1 MNKSKIQKFAVDGH
15 KLLYK
20 QIAQRAYQYG
30 IEEGNIGKADAT
42 EVRGRILS
50 PLEKSQRAALI
61 AEINANGYPQTIE
74 RVTYIWFNRIVAL
87 RFMEV
92 NNYLPSHIRVFS
104 DASGAFKP
112 EILND
117 VLHLEMEGLDK
128 AQIAEYIENNNTE
141 ELYRYLL
148 LTQCLELKAALPDVF
163 GLAPRDRDYTE
174 LLFPNNMLH
183 QDSFI
188 GKVVS
193 DIDEADWG
201 SAENWQNNDGDH
213 LVQIIGWLYQYYISE
228 KHEEVVDPIHGK
240 TIKKEDIPA
249 ATQLF
254 TTDWV
259 VRYMVDNSLGRYWIE
274 RHPESKL
281 AEKLEFFVTPKNGE
295 IKHIDEFV
303 KPEDVKFLDPCMGSG
318 HILVYAFDVLM
329 EIYKESGYTERD
341 AAAMIVQN
349 NLFGLDIDD
358 RASQLAYFAV
368 MMKARSYD
376 RRFLSRGIKPNVLA
390 IKESNRMGAAVRDGL
405 TTNAEMNAISRDLV
419 DTFRD
424 AKELGSII
432 TAEPKDYDGYMAYLD
447 GCDGQGQ
454 LTMEDADWLQNTRP
468 MLKALARQAKVLAA
482 KYPVVCTNPPYLN
495 KIEGRLKTFVT
506 ENYKDYSGDLFSVFT
521 YRNMMFC
528 QPDGYC
534 GYMTPN
540 VWMFIKTYEKLRNYI
555 INGKSIVSLVQM
567 AKGAFFKEATVDICA
582 FILKNK
588 KGSEKGLYFRLENF
602 KGGMEVQKQKVL
614 DALADKTCG
623 YFYEADQCNF
633 TKIPKKRLGYWI
645 SDKMIDQFSKKSV
658 SDYADTRRGLQT
670 GNSERFIRKWY
681 EVSTTNAALQI
692 DDKTTQQTA
701 KWFLFNSG
709 GAFRRWYGNI
719 IDVVNWENNGREIK
733 STGKA
738 IIPSE
743 ERYFDELVSWN
754 KISSGQMSVRYQPN
768 GIIPGDAS
776 PFLHSLA
783 QDHEIILYV
792 MAMLNSKIAAAIVEI
807 LSPTLNF
814 EVGNIAEIPVAI
826 DAETRE
832 VVIPIVDACVRLARN
847 EWNDYETSW
856 DFKRNPLV

>member
-30 IEEGNIGKADAT
+30 IEEGNVGKADAT

-61 AEINANGYPQTIE
+61 AEINANGYQQTIE

-148 LTQCLELKAALPDVF
+148 LTQCAELKAALPDIFVF
-163 GLAPRDRDYTE
+163 GARDRDYTE
-174 LLFPNNMLH
+174 LLFPNNSLSG
-183 QDSFI
+183 DSFI
-188 GKVVS
+188 AKMLS
-193 DIDEADWG
+193 ETDEKEDWQD
-201 SAENWQNNDGDH
+201 A
-213 LVQIIGWLYQYYISE
+213 VQIIGWLYQYYNDE
-228 KHEEVVDPIHGK
+228 RKNEVINIYKGTV
-240 TIKKEDIPA
+240 KKEDIPA

-295 IKHIDEFV
+295 IKHIDEFA

-390 IKESNRMGAAVRDGL
+390 IKESNGMGAAVRDGL
-405 TTNAEMNAISRDLV
+405 TTDAEMNEISRYLV
-419 DTFRD
+419 ETFRD

-432 TAEPKDYDGYMAYLD
+432 TVEPKDYDGYMAYLD
-447 GCDGQGQ
+447 NCDGEGQ

-495 KIEGRLKTFVT
+495 KIEGRLKTFVI

-521 YRNMMFC
+521 YRNLMFC
-528 QPDGYC
+528 KQDGYC
-534 GYMTPN
+534 GYMTPF
-540 VWMFIKTYEKLRNYI
+540 VWMFIKTYEKLREFI
-555 INGKSIVSLVQM
+555 IQSKSITTLVQM
-567 AKGAFFKEATVDICA
+567 EYSAFEEATVPICS
-582 FILKNK
+582 FVLKN
-588 KGSEKGLYFRLENF
+588 GTATENGLYFKLSDF

-614 DALADKTCG
+614 EALANKNCG
-623 YFYEADQCNF
+623 YFYEADQSNF
-633 TKIPKKRLGYWI
+633 SKIPGSPMAYWASSHVLGA
-645 SDKMIDQFSKKSV
+645 FSAGKPLENI
-658 SDYADTRRGLQT
+658 ADCCTGMQT
-670 GNSERFIRKWY
+670 GNNEKYVRYWFEVDLDNFSPESNGAGKKWVKYNCGGDSRKWY
-681 EVSTTNAALQI
+681 
-692 DDKTTQQTA
+692 
-701 KWFLFNSG
+701 
-709 GAFRRWYGNI
+709 GNHWRI
-719 IDVVNWENNGREIK
+719 IIWENNGFAVRHEKGSVIRNESHFFHEGISWK
-733 STGKA
+733 RIGSSDFFLRYLPKGF
-738 IIPSE
+738 IIDQAGDSMFFSNPADL
-743 ERYFDELVSWN
+743 YFTLGFVNTTVALE
-754 KISSGQMSVRYQPN
+754 MFR
-768 GIIPGDAS
+768 
-776 PFLHSLA
+776 F
-783 QDHEIILYV
+783 
-792 MAMLNSKIAAAIVEI
+792 IA
-807 LSPTLNF
+807 PTLNLTAGNMNKLPIIANG
-814 EVGNIAEIPVAI
+814 EKEEIVGQLVKSNIEFAKRDW
-826 DAETRE
+826 DA
-832 VVIPIVDACVRLARN
+832 
-847 EWNDYETSW
+847 YETSW

>member
-1 MNKSKIQKFAVDGH
+1 MNKNAIQKFAIWARNE
-15 KLLYK
+15 L
-20 QIAQRAYQYG
+20 IAQVSQRAYQYG
-30 IEEGNIGKADAT
+30 IDASGFGDASADT
-42 EVRGRILS
+42 LNGRL
-50 PLEKSQRAALI
+50 LTAEEKSQRQELI
-61 AEINANGYPQTIE
+61 KQIKEKGYKQVMEEVAYT
-74 RVTYIWFNRIVAL
+74 WFNRFIAL

-117 VLHLEMEGLDK
+117 VLHLDLPGLDSGK
-128 AQIAEYIENNNTE
+128 VAEYIESNDTE
-141 ELYRYLL
+141 ALYRYLL
-148 LTQCLELKAALPDVF
+148 LTQCNALNSALPVMF
-163 GLAPRDRDYTE
+163 ERMGGYTE
-174 LLFPNNMLH
+174 MLLPNNILR
-183 QDSFI
+183 QDSVL
-188 GKVVS
+188 GHMVS
-193 DIDEADWG
+193 DIPEEDWQD
-201 SAENWQNNDGDH
+201 A
-213 LVQIIGWLYQYYISE
+213 VQIIGWLYQYYISE

-281 AEKLEFFVTPKNGE
+281 AEKLEYFVTPKNGE

-303 KPEDVKFLDPCMGSG
+303 KPEDVKLLDPCMGSG

-358 RASQLAYFAV
+358 RAAQLAYFAV

-390 IKESNRMGAAVRDGL
+390 IKESNGMGAAVRDGQ
-405 TTNAEMNAISRDLV
+405 TTDAEQNAISRYLV

-432 TAEPKDYDGYMAYLD
+432 TVEPKDYDGYMAYLD

-614 DALADKTCG
+614 EALANKNCG
-623 YFYEADQCNF
+623 YFYEADQSNF
-633 TKIPKKRLGYWI
+633 SKIPGSPVAYW
-645 SDKMIDQFSKKSV
+645 V
-658 SDYADTRRGLQT
+658 SDHVFCAFDSTLLKDIASTKQGFKT
-670 GNSERFIRKWY
+670 GDNDRFLRLWF
-681 EVSTTNAALQI
+681 EVST
-692 DDKTTQQTA
+692 A
-701 KWFLFNSG
+701 KAQLYANSG
-709 GAFRRWYGNI
+709 QKWAPCTKGGEFRRWYGNLEY
-719 IDVVNWENNGREIK
+719 VVNWDNDGYEIK
-733 STGKA
+733 NFYDAKGKLRSRPQNLQINFKPA
-738 IIPSE
+738 I
-743 ERYFDELVSWN
+743 SWSS
-754 KISSGQMSVRYQPN
+754 ISSSKIHFRLYDEKMMYESKGPVLTPHTDNFLYILAYVNSKAYQSFIDIVAPTLDYSEGSVLKAPYKRN
-768 GIIPGDAS
+768 DAS
-776 PFLHSLA
+776 
-783 QDHEIILYV
+783 
-792 MAMLNSKIAAAIVEI
+792 LNRVVRISGQSVSTSK
-807 LSPTLNF
+807 S
-814 EVGNIAEIPVAI
+814 
-826 DAETRE
+826 DW
-832 VVIPIVDACVRLARN
+832 DS
-847 EWNDYETSW
+847 YETSW

>member
-148 LTQCLELKAALPDVF
+148 LTQCAELKAALPDIFVF
-163 GLAPRDRDYTE
+163 GTRDRDYTE
-174 LLFPNNMLH
+174 LLFPNNSLSG
-183 QDSFI
+183 DSFI
-188 GKVVS
+188 AKMLS
-193 DIDEADWG
+193 ETDEKEDWQD
-201 SAENWQNNDGDH
+201 A
-213 LVQIIGWLYQYYISE
+213 VQIIGWLYQYYNDE
-228 KHEEVVDPIHGK
+228 RKNEVINIYKGTV
-240 TIKKEDIPA
+240 KKEDIPA

-274 RHPESKL
+274 CHPESKL

-295 IKHIDEFV
+295 IKHIDEFI

-390 IKESNRMGAAVRDGL
+390 IKESNRMSAAIRDGL
-405 TTNAEMNAISRDLV
+405 TTDAEMNEISRYLV

-432 TAEPKDYDGYMAYLD
+432 TVEPKDYDGYMAYLD

-454 LTMEDADWLQNTRP
+454 LSLDDADWLQNARP
-468 MLKALARQAKVLAA
+468 MLKALARQAKVLSA

-521 YRNMMFC
+521 YRNLMFC
-528 QPDGYC
+528 KQDGYC
-534 GYMTPN
+534 GYMTPF
-540 VWMFIKTYEKLRNYI
+540 VWMFIKTYEKLREFI
-555 INGKSIVSLVQM
+555 IQNKSIATLVQM
-567 AKGAFFKEATVDICA
+567 EYSAFEEATVPICS
-582 FILKNK
+582 FVLKNGK
-588 KGSEKGLYFRLENF
+588 ATENGLYFKLSDF

-614 DALADKTCG
+614 EALADKNCG
-623 YFYEADQCNF
+623 YFYEADQSNF
-633 TKIPKKRLGYWI
+633 SKIPGSPVAYWLSLAALKCFDGAVL
-645 SDKMIDQFSKKSV
+645 SDF
-658 SDYADTRRGLQT
+658 ADTKTGMQT
-670 GNSERFIRKWY
+670 CDNNRFLRLWFEVDIQKECLHNANEKTTVETDVKWIPYNKGGDFRKWY
-681 EVSTTNAALQI
+681 GNQDYVLNWQHDGDEAKAYAVSLYKCVTRTI
-692 DDKTTQQTA
+692 K
-701 KWFLFNSG
+701 
-709 GAFRRWYGNI
+709 NI
-719 IDVVNWENNGREIK
+719 PYFYRETI
-733 STGKA
+733 
-738 IIPSE
+738 
-743 ERYFDELVSWN
+743 SWS
-754 KISSGQMSVRYQPN
+754 KISSGSIAFRYYPDGFIFDVAGCCIYCKN
-768 GIIPGDAS
+768 ID
-776 PFLHSLA
+776 
-783 QDHEIILYV
+783 ILGLLGLV
-792 MAMLNSKIAAAIVEI
+792 NSKVAKYFLNA
-807 LSPTLNF
+807 LSPTINF
-814 EVGNIAEIPVAI
+814 EAGHVNS
-826 DAETRE
+826 
-832 VVIPIVDACVRLARN
+832 IPIVNIGDGDENSSVLTKSCISTAKKD
-847 EWNDYETSW
+847 WDSYETSW

>member
-30 IEEGNIGKADAT
+30 IEEGNVGKADAT

-148 LTQCLELKAALPDVF
+148 LTQCAELKAALPDIFVF
-163 GLAPRDRDYTE
+163 GTRDRDYTE
-174 LLFPNNMLH
+174 LLFPNNSLSG
-183 QDSFI
+183 DSFI
-188 GKVVS
+188 AKMLS
-193 DIDEADWG
+193 ETDEKEDWQD
-201 SAENWQNNDGDH
+201 A
-213 LVQIIGWLYQYYISE
+213 VQIIGWLYQYYNDE
-228 KHEEVVDPIHGK
+228 RKNEVINIYKGTV
-240 TIKKEDIPA
+240 KKEDIPA

-295 IKHIDEFV
+295 INHIDEFV

-390 IKESNRMGAAVRDGL
+390 IKESNGMGAAVRDGL
-405 TTNAEMNAISRDLV
+405 TTDAAMNAISRYLV

-432 TAEPKDYDGYMAYLD
+432 TVEPKDYDGYMAYLD
-447 GCDGQGQ
+447 NCDGEGQ
-454 LTMEDADWLQNTRP
+454 LTMDDADWLQNARP
-468 MLKALARQAKVLAA
+468 ILKALAQQAKVLSG
-482 KYPVVCTNPPYLN
+482 KYPIVCTNPPYLN
-495 KIEGRLKTFVT
+495 KIEGQLKKFVIN
-506 ENYKDYSGDLFSVFT
+506 NYKDYSGDLFSVFT
-521 YRNMMFC
+521 YRNLMFC
-528 QPDGYC
+528 KQDGYC
-534 GYMTPN
+534 GYMTPF
-540 VWMFIKTYEKLRNYI
+540 VWMFIKTYEKLREFI
-555 INGKSIVSLVQM
+555 IRNKSIATLVQM
-567 AKGAFFKEATVDICA
+567 EYSAFEEATVPICS
-582 FILKNK
+582 FVLKNGK
-588 KGSEKGLYFRLENF
+588 ATENGLYFKLSDF

-614 DALADKTCG
+614 EALANKNCG
-623 YFYEADQCNF
+623 YFYEADQSDF
-633 TKIPKKRLGYWI
+633 SKIPGSPVAYWVSSALTQSFIAGTPLGEVAKPRQGMATTNNNRFLRLWHEIPIYNIGFGLNG
-645 SDKMIDQFSKKSV
+645 IDETVGEIKWFPYNKGG
-658 SDYADTRRGLQT
+658 D
-670 GNSERFIRKWY
+670 FRKWY
-681 EVSTTNAALQI
+681 GNNDYIVNFQNKGQEVCAYI
-692 DDKTTQQTA
+692 DATSA
-701 KWFLFNSG
+701 VNSKG
-709 GAFRRWYGNI
+709 RVINRDRYFHECMSWSLISSSNIAFRY
-719 IDVVNWENNGREIK
+719 K
-733 STGKA
+733 
-738 IIPSE
+738 
-743 ERYFDELVSWN
+743 
-754 KISSGQMSVRYQPN
+754 PN
-768 GIIPGDAS
+768 GFIFDVAGMSCFAS
-776 PFLHSLA
+776 HSTL
-783 QDHEIILYV
+783 QYLLGLCNSIVVRIILQTLAPTINYQV
-792 MAMLNSKIAAAIVEI
+792 GDIA
-807 LSPTLNF
+807 N
-814 EVGNIAEIPVAI
+814 IPVIFNPEMEEKVSNLSEHNISAERENW
-826 DAETRE
+826 DAF
-832 VVIPIVDACVRLARN
+832 
-847 EWNDYETSW
+847 ETSW

>member
-1 MNKSKIQKFAVDGH
+1 MNKSRIQKFAVDGH

-30 IEEGNIGKADAT
+30 IEEGNIGKADAS

-74 RVTYIWFNRIVAL
+74 HVTYIWFNRIVAL

-148 LTQCLELKAALPDVF
+148 LTQCAELKAALPDIFVF
-163 GLAPRDRDYTE
+163 GARDCDYTE
-174 LLFPNNMLH
+174 LLFPNNSLSG
-183 QDSFI
+183 DSFI
-188 GKVVS
+188 AKMLS
-193 DIDEADWG
+193 ETDEKEDWQD
-201 SAENWQNNDGDH
+201 A
-213 LVQIIGWLYQYYISE
+213 VQIIGWLYQYYNDE
-228 KHEEVVDPIHGK
+228 RKNEVINIYKGTV
-240 TIKKEDIPA
+240 KKEDIPA

-281 AEKLEFFVTPKNGE
+281 AEKLGFFVTPKNGE

-390 IKESNRMGAAVRDGL
+390 IKESNGMGAAVQDGL
-405 TTNAEMNAISRDLV
+405 TTDVEMNVISRYLM

-432 TAEPKDYDGYMAYLD
+432 TVEPKDYDGYVAYLD

-454 LTMEDADWLQNTRP
+454 LTMDDADWLQNTRP

-521 YRNMMFC
+521 YRNLMFC
-528 QPDGYC
+528 KQDGYC
-534 GYMTPN
+534 GYMTPF
-540 VWMFIKTYEKLRNYI
+540 VWMFIKTYEKLREFI
-555 INGKSIVSLVQM
+555 IQNKSITTLVQM
-567 AKGAFFKEATVDICA
+567 EYSAFEEATVPICS
-582 FILKNK
+582 FVLKNGK
-588 KGSEKGLYFRLENF
+588 ATENGLYFKLSDF

-614 DALADKTCG
+614 EALADKNCG
-623 YFYEADQCNF
+623 YFYEADQSNF
-633 TKIPKKRLGYWI
+633 SKIPGSPVAYWLSLAALKCFDGAVL
-645 SDKMIDQFSKKSV
+645 SDF
-658 SDYADTRRGLQT
+658 ADTKTGMQT
-670 GNSERFIRKWY
+670 CDNNRFLRLWFEVDIQKECLHNANEKTTVETDVKWIPYNKGGDFRKWY
-681 EVSTTNAALQI
+681 GNQDYVLNWQHDGDEAKAYAVSLYKCVTRTI
-692 DDKTTQQTA
+692 K
-701 KWFLFNSG
+701 
-709 GAFRRWYGNI
+709 NI
-719 IDVVNWENNGREIK
+719 PYFYRETI
-733 STGKA
+733 
-738 IIPSE
+738 
-743 ERYFDELVSWN
+743 SWS
-754 KISSGQMSVRYQPN
+754 KISSGSIAFRYYPDGFIFDVAGCCIYCKN
-768 GIIPGDAS
+768 ID
-776 PFLHSLA
+776 
-783 QDHEIILYV
+783 ILGLLGLV
-792 MAMLNSKIAAAIVEI
+792 NSKVAKYFLNA
-807 LSPTLNF
+807 LSPTINF
-814 EVGNIAEIPVAI
+814 EAGHVNS
-826 DAETRE
+826 
-832 VVIPIVDACVRLARN
+832 IPIVNIGDGDENSSVLTKSCISTAKKD
-847 EWNDYETSW
+847 WDSYETSW

>member
-61 AEINANGYPQTIE
+61 TEINANGYPQTIE

-148 LTQCLELKAALPDVF
+148 LTQCAELKAALPDIFVF
-163 GLAPRDRDYTE
+163 GARDRDYTE
-174 LLFPNNMLH
+174 LLFPNNSLSG
-183 QDSFI
+183 DSFI
-188 GKVVS
+188 AKMLS
-193 DIDEADWG
+193 ETDEKEDWQD
-201 SAENWQNNDGDH
+201 A
-213 LVQIIGWLYQYYISE
+213 VQIIGWLYQYYNDE
-228 KHEEVVDPIHGK
+228 RKNEVININKGS
-240 TIKKEDIPA
+240 IKKEDIPA

-295 IKHIDEFV
+295 IEHIDEFV

-390 IKESNRMGAAVRDGL
+390 IKESNGMGAAVQDGL
-405 TTNAEMNAISRDLV
+405 TTDAEMNTISRYLV

-447 GCDGQGQ
+447 GCDGEGQ
-454 LTMEDADWLQNTRP
+454 LTMDDADWLQNARP
-468 MLKALARQAKVLAA
+468 MLKALARQAKVLSA

-521 YRNMMFC
+521 YRNLMFC
-528 QPDGYC
+528 KQDGYC
-534 GYMTPN
+534 GYMTPF
-540 VWMFIKTYEKLRNYI
+540 VWMFIKTYEKLREFI
-555 INGKSIVSLVQM
+555 IQNKSIATLVQM
-567 AKGAFFKEATVDICA
+567 EYSAFEEATVPICS
-582 FILKNK
+582 FVLKNGK
-588 KGSEKGLYFRLENF
+588 ATENGLYFKLSDF

-614 DALADKTCG
+614 EALADKNCG
-623 YFYEADQCNF
+623 YFYEADQSNF
-633 TKIPKKRLGYWI
+633 SKIPGSPVAYWLSLAALKCFDGAVL
-645 SDKMIDQFSKKSV
+645 SDF
-658 SDYADTRRGLQT
+658 ADTKTGMQT
-670 GNSERFIRKWY
+670 CDNNRFLRLWFEVDIQKECLHNANEKTTVETDVKWIPYNKGGDFRKWY
-681 EVSTTNAALQI
+681 GNQDYVLNWQHDGDEAKAYAVSLYKCVTRTI
-692 DDKTTQQTA
+692 K
-701 KWFLFNSG
+701 
-709 GAFRRWYGNI
+709 NI
-719 IDVVNWENNGREIK
+719 PYFYRETI
-733 STGKA
+733 
-738 IIPSE
+738 
-743 ERYFDELVSWN
+743 SWS
-754 KISSGQMSVRYQPN
+754 KISSGSIAFRYYPDGFIFDVAGCCIYCKN
-768 GIIPGDAS
+768 ID
-776 PFLHSLA
+776 
-783 QDHEIILYV
+783 ILGLLGLV
-792 MAMLNSKIAAAIVEI
+792 NSKVAKYFLNA
-807 LSPTLNF
+807 LSPTINF
-814 EVGNIAEIPVAI
+814 EAGHVNS
-826 DAETRE
+826 
-832 VVIPIVDACVRLARN
+832 IPIVNIGDGDENSSVLTKSCISTAKKD
-847 EWNDYETSW
+847 WDSYETSW

>member
-30 IEEGNIGKADAT
+30 IEEGNVGKADAT

-61 AEINANGYPQTIE
+61 AEINANGYQQTIE

-148 LTQCLELKAALPDVF
+148 LTQCAELKAALPDIFVF
-163 GLAPRDRDYTE
+163 GVRDRDYTE
-174 LLFPNNMLH
+174 LLFPNNSLSG
-183 QDSFI
+183 DSFI
-188 GKVVS
+188 AKMLS
-193 DIDEADWG
+193 ETDEKEDWQD
-201 SAENWQNNDGDH
+201 A
-213 LVQIIGWLYQYYISE
+213 VQIIGWLYQYYNDE
-228 KHEEVVDPIHGK
+228 RKNEVINIYKGTV
-240 TIKKEDIPA
+240 KKEDIPA

-295 IKHIDEFV
+295 IKYIDEFV

-390 IKESNRMGAAVRDGL
+390 IKESNRMGAVIRDGL
-405 TTNAEMNAISRDLV
+405 TTDTAMNTISRYLV

-432 TAEPKDYDGYMAYLD
+432 TVEPKDYDGYMAYLD

-521 YRNMMFC
+521 YRNLMFC
-528 QPDGYC
+528 KQDGYC
-534 GYMTPN
+534 GYMTPF
-540 VWMFIKTYEKLRNYI
+540 VWMFIKTYEKLREFI
-555 INGKSIVSLVQM
+555 IQNKSITTLVQM
-567 AKGAFFKEATVDICA
+567 EYSAFEEATVPICS
-582 FILKNK
+582 FVLKNGK
-588 KGSEKGLYFRLENF
+588 ATESGLYFKLSDF

-614 DALADKTCG
+614 EALADKNCG
-623 YFYEADQCNF
+623 YFYESDQSNF
-633 TKIPKKRLGYWI
+633 SKIPGSPVAYWVSKNAVQAFETQKALGAIAEPKQGLATTDNNRFVRAWSEVDFNKI
-645 SDKMIDQFSKKSV
+645 GFSYSREKAAESGIRWFPLNK
-658 SDYADTRRGLQT
+658 G
-670 GNSERFIRKWY
+670 GEFRKWY
-681 EVSTTNAALQI
+681 GNNDFIVNYQH
-692 DDKTTQQTA
+692 D
-701 KWFLFNSG
+701 
-709 GAFRRWYGNI
+709 GA
-719 IDVVNWENNGREIK
+719 EIK
-733 STGKA
+733 A
-738 IIPSE
+738 
-743 ERYFDELVSWN
+743 
-754 KISSGQMSVRYQPN
+754 SV
-768 GIIPGDAS
+768 
-776 PFLHSLA
+776 L
-783 QDHEIILYV
+783 
-792 MAMLNSKIAAAIVEI
+792 SKYTY
-807 LSPTLNF
+807 LKTPDF
-814 EVGNIAEIPVAI
+814 
-826 DAETRE
+826 
-832 VVIPIVDACVRLARN
+832 VVKN
-847 EWNDYETSW
+847 Q
-856 DFKRNPLV
+856 

>member
-30 IEEGNIGKADAT
+30 IEEGNVGKADAT

-61 AEINANGYPQTIE
+61 AEINANGYQQTIE

-148 LTQCLELKAALPDVF
+148 LTQCAELKAALPDIFVF
-163 GLAPRDRDYTE
+163 GARDRDYTE
-174 LLFPNNMLH
+174 LLFPNNSLSG
-183 QDSFI
+183 DSFI
-188 GKVVS
+188 AKMLS
-193 DIDEADWG
+193 ETDEKEDWQD
-201 SAENWQNNDGDH
+201 A
-213 LVQIIGWLYQYYISE
+213 VQIIGWLYQYYNDE
-228 KHEEVVDPIHGK
+228 RKNEVINIYKGTV
-240 TIKKEDIPA
+240 KKEDIPA

-281 AEKLEFFVTPKNGE
+281 AEKLEFFVTQKNGE
-295 IKHIDEFV
+295 IKHVDEFV

-390 IKESNRMGAAVRDGL
+390 IKESNGMGAAVRDGL
-405 TTNAEMNAISRDLV
+405 TTDAEMNEISRYLV
-419 DTFRD
+419 ETFRD

-432 TAEPKDYDGYMAYLD
+432 TVEPKDYDGYMAYLD
-447 GCDGQGQ
+447 NCDGEGQ

-495 KIEGRLKTFVT
+495 KIEGRLKTFVI

-521 YRNMMFC
+521 YRNLMFC
-528 QPDGYC
+528 KQDGYC
-534 GYMTPN
+534 GYMTPF
-540 VWMFIKTYEKLRNYI
+540 VWMFIKTYEKLREFI
-555 INGKSIVSLVQM
+555 IQSKSITTLVQM
-567 AKGAFFKEATVDICA
+567 EYSAFEEATVPISS
-582 FILKNK
+582 FVLKNGK
-588 KGSEKGLYFRLENF
+588 AMENGLYFKLSDF

-614 DALADKTCG
+614 EALANKNCG
-623 YFYEADQCNF
+623 YFYEADQSNF
-633 TKIPKKRLGYWI
+633 SKIPGSPVAYWASSHVLGA
-645 SDKMIDQFSKKSV
+645 FSAGKPLENI
-658 SDYADTRRGLQT
+658 ADCCTGMQT
-670 GNSERFIRKWY
+670 GNNEKYVRYWFEVDLDNFSPESNGAGKKWVKYNCGGDSRKWY
-681 EVSTTNAALQI
+681 
-692 DDKTTQQTA
+692 
-701 KWFLFNSG
+701 
-709 GAFRRWYGNI
+709 GNHWRI
-719 IDVVNWENNGREIK
+719 IIWENNGFAVRHEKGAVIRNESHFFHEGISWK
-733 STGKA
+733 RIGSSDFFLRYLPKGF
-738 IIPSE
+738 IIDQAGDSMFFSNPADL
-743 ERYFDELVSWN
+743 YFTLGFVNTTVALE
-754 KISSGQMSVRYQPN
+754 MFR
-768 GIIPGDAS
+768 
-776 PFLHSLA
+776 F
-783 QDHEIILYV
+783 
-792 MAMLNSKIAAAIVEI
+792 IA
-807 LSPTLNF
+807 PTLNLTAGNMNKLPIIANG
-814 EVGNIAEIPVAI
+814 EKEEIVGQLVKSNIEFAKRDW
-826 DAETRE
+826 DA
-832 VVIPIVDACVRLARN
+832 
-847 EWNDYETSW
+847 YETSW

>member
-1 MNKSKIQKFAVDGH
+1 MNKSRIQKFAVDGH

-30 IEEGNIGKADAT
+30 IEEGNIGKADAS

-74 RVTYIWFNRIVAL
+74 HVTYIWFNRIVAL

-148 LTQCLELKAALPDVF
+148 LTQCAELKAALPDIFVF
-163 GLAPRDRDYTE
+163 GARDCDYTE
-174 LLFPNNMLH
+174 LLFPNNSLSG
-183 QDSFI
+183 DSFI
-188 GKVVS
+188 AKMLS
-193 DIDEADWG
+193 ETDEKEDWQD
-201 SAENWQNNDGDH
+201 A
-213 LVQIIGWLYQYYISE
+213 VQIIGWLYQYYNDE
-228 KHEEVVDPIHGK
+228 RKNEVINIYKGPV
-240 TIKKEDIPA
+240 KKEDIPA

-281 AEKLEFFVTPKNGE
+281 AEKLGFFVTPKNGE

-390 IKESNRMGAAVRDGL
+390 IKESNGMGVAVRDEL
-405 TTNAEMNAISRDLV
+405 TTDAEMNTISRYLV

-432 TAEPKDYDGYMAYLD
+432 TVEPKDYDGYMAYLD
-447 GCDGQGQ
+447 GCDGEGQ
-454 LTMEDADWLQNTRP
+454 LTMDDADWLQNTRP

-495 KIEGRLKTFVT
+495 KMEGRLKTFVT

-521 YRNMMFC
+521 YRNLMFC
-528 QPDGYC
+528 KQDGYC
-534 GYMTPN
+534 GYMTPF
-540 VWMFIKTYEKLRNYI
+540 VWMFIKTYEKLREFI
-555 INGKSIVSLVQM
+555 VQSKSITTLVQM
-567 AKGAFFKEATVDICA
+567 EYSAFEEATVPICS
-582 FILKNK
+582 FVLRNGKTTEN
-588 KGSEKGLYFRLENF
+588 GLYFKLSDF

-614 DALADKTCG
+614 EALADKNCG
-623 YFYEADQCNF
+623 YFYEADQSNF
-633 TKIPKKRLGYWI
+633 SKIPGSPVAYWVSQNILNAFGNKTLG
-645 SDKMIDQFSKKSV
+645 MIANPKV
-658 SDYADTRRGLQT
+658 GLQT
-670 GNSERFIRKWY
+670 GENNRFTRLWYEILFDNFKVDAHSGIDALNSKKKWFPYNKGGDFRKWY
-681 EVSTTNAALQI
+681 
-692 DDKTTQQTA
+692 
-701 KWFLFNSG
+701 
-709 GAFRRWYGNI
+709 GNN
-719 IDVVNWENNGREIK
+719 DYVVNWENDGWEIK
-733 STGKA
+733 HFTDDKGKLRSR
-738 IIPSE
+738 PQNTDT
-743 ERYFDELVSWN
+743 YFHESITWS
-754 KISSGQMSVRYQPN
+754 KISSGTIAFRYKPTGHIYDVAGTSVFAGTTMLLYLAGFCNSCVAMKFAQM
-768 GIIPGDAS
+768 
-776 PFLHSLA
+776 
-783 QDHEIILYV
+783 
-792 MAMLNSKIAAAIVEI
+792 
-807 LSPTLNF
+807 LSPTINY
-814 EVGNIAEIPVAI
+814 EVGHISCFPIEFSD
-826 DAETRE
+826 DAANTVTE
-832 VVIPIVDACVRLARN
+832 VVNRCISISKDDWDA
-847 EWNDYETSW
+847 DETSW

>member
-148 LTQCLELKAALPDVF
+148 LTQCAELKAALPDIFVF
-163 GLAPRDRDYTE
+163 GTRDRDYTE
-174 LLFPNNMLH
+174 LLFPNNSLSG
-183 QDSFI
+183 DSFI
-188 GKVVS
+188 AKMLS
-193 DIDEADWG
+193 ETDEKEDWQD
-201 SAENWQNNDGDH
+201 A
-213 LVQIIGWLYQYYISE
+213 VQIIGWLYQYYNDE
-228 KHEEVVDPIHGK
+228 RKNEVINIYKGTV
-240 TIKKEDIPA
+240 KKEDIPA

-274 RHPESKL
+274 RHQESKL
-281 AEKLEFFVTPKNGE
+281 AEKLEFFVTPRNGE
-295 IKHIDEFV
+295 IKHIDEFI

-390 IKESNRMGAAVRDGL
+390 IKESNGMGAAVRDGL
-405 TTNAEMNAISRDLV
+405 TTDAEMNVISRYLV

-432 TAEPKDYDGYMAYLD
+432 TVEPKDYDGYMAYLD
-447 GCDGQGQ
+447 NCDGEGQ

-468 MLKALARQAKVLAA
+468 MLKALARQAKVLSA

-521 YRNMMFC
+521 YRNLMSC
-528 QPDGYC
+528 KQDGYC
-534 GYMTPN
+534 GYMTPF
-540 VWMFIKTYEKLRNYI
+540 VWMFIKTYEKLREFI
-555 INGKSIVSLVQM
+555 IRNKSIATLVQM
-567 AKGAFFKEATVDICA
+567 EYSAFEEATVPICS
-582 FILKNK
+582 FVLKN
-588 KGSEKGLYFRLENF
+588 GRTNDKGLYFKLSEF

-614 DALADKTCG
+614 EALENKDCG
-623 YFYEADQCNF
+623 YFYEANQCNF

-783 QDHEIILYV
+783 QDH
-792 MAMLNSKIAAAIVEI
+792 
-807 LSPTLNF
+807 
-814 EVGNIAEIPVAI
+814 
-826 DAETRE
+826 
-832 VVIPIVDACVRLARN
+832 
-847 EWNDYETSW
+847 
-856 DFKRNPLV
+856 

>member
-30 IEEGNIGKADAT
+30 IEEENVGKADAT
-42 EVRGRILS
+42 EARGRILS

-117 VLHLEMEGLDK
+117 VLHLEMDGLDK

-148 LTQCLELKAALPDVF
+148 LTQCAELKAALPDIFVF
-163 GLAPRDRDYTE
+163 GARDRDYTE
-174 LLFPNNMLH
+174 LLFPNNSLSG
-183 QDSFI
+183 DSFI
-188 GKVVS
+188 AKMLS
-193 DIDEADWG
+193 ETDEKEDWQD
-201 SAENWQNNDGDH
+201 A
-213 LVQIIGWLYQYYISE
+213 VQIIGWLYQYYNDE
-228 KHEEVVDPIHGK
+228 RKNEVINIYKGTV
-240 TIKKEDIPA
+240 KKEDIPA

-295 IKHIDEFV
+295 IKHIDEFI

-318 HILVYAFDVLM
+318 HILAYAFDVLM

-376 RRFLSRGIKPNVLA
+376 RRFLSRGIKPNVFA
-390 IKESNRMGAAVRDGL
+390 IKESNRMGAAARDGL
-405 TTNAEMNAISRDLV
+405 TMDAEMNAISRYLV
-419 DTFRD
+419 DSFLD

-432 TAEPKDYDGYMAYLD
+432 TVEPKDYDGYMAYLD

-454 LTMEDADWLQNTRP
+454 LTIEDADWLQNTRP

-482 KYPVVCTNPPYLN
+482 KYPIVCTNPPYLN
-495 KIEGRLKTFVT
+495 KIEGRLKTFMT

-521 YRNMMFC
+521 YRNLMFC
-528 QPDGYC
+528 KQDGYC
-534 GYMTPN
+534 GYMTPF
-540 VWMFIKTYEKLRNYI
+540 VWMFIKTYEKLREFI
-555 INGKSIVSLVQM
+555 IQSKSITTLVQM
-567 AKGAFFKEATVDICA
+567 EYSAFEEATVPICS
-582 FILKNK
+582 FVLKNGK
-588 KGSEKGLYFRLENF
+588 ATENGLYFKLSDF
-602 KGGMEVQKQKVL
+602 KGGMDVQKQKVL
-614 DALADKTCG
+614 EALADKNCG
-623 YFYEADQCNF
+623 YFYEADQSNF
-633 TKIPKKRLGYWI
+633 SKIPGSPVAYWI
-645 SDKMIDQFSKKSV
+645 SSKLIRA
-658 SDYADTRRGLQT
+658 YE
-670 GNSERFIRKWY
+670 GNSLAEYATITNGLFTCDNKRFLRLWHEVHVKNIKFQCKSKDECLSATQKWY
-681 EVSTTNAALQI
+681 PYN
-692 DDKTTQQTA
+692 K
-701 KWFLFNSG
+701 G
-709 GAFRRWYGNI
+709 GDFRRWYGNQEYI
-719 IDVVNWENNGREIK
+719 VNFRDFGAEISQYRVQSGQSASFPGQDFYFHDSVSWSLVSSAK
-733 STGKA
+733 FGVRYYPTGFVFDIA
-738 IIPSE
+738 GSSVFPNSE
-743 ERYFDELVSWN
+743 EKLGYLLGFLASEVAFSCLKLTNPTINFQAGDVRKLPLIYDE
-754 KISSGQMSVRYQPN
+754 
-768 GIIPGDAS
+768 
-776 PFLHSLA
+776 HSLDETNKMS
-783 QDHEIILYV
+783 QENIT
-792 MAMLNSKIAAAIVEI
+792 
-807 LSPTLNF
+807 LSRK
-814 EVGNIAEIPVAI
+814 
-826 DAETRE
+826 DW
-832 VVIPIVDACVRLARN
+832 DS
-847 EWNDYETSW
+847 YETSW
-856 DFKRNPLV
+856 DFKRHPLV

>member
-30 IEEGNIGKADAT
+30 IEEENVGKADAT
-42 EVRGRILS
+42 EARGRILS

-128 AQIAEYIENNNTE
+128 AQIAEYIENNNTD

-148 LTQCLELKAALPDVF
+148 LTQCAELKAALPDIFVF
-163 GLAPRDRDYTE
+163 GARDRDYTE
-174 LLFPNNMLH
+174 LLFPNNSLSG
-183 QDSFI
+183 DSFI
-188 GKVVS
+188 AKMLS
-193 DIDEADWG
+193 ETDEKEDWQD
-201 SAENWQNNDGDH
+201 A
-213 LVQIIGWLYQYYISE
+213 VQIIGWLYQYYNDE
-228 KHEEVVDPIHGK
+228 RKNEVINIYKGTV
-240 TIKKEDIPA
+240 KKEDIPA

-390 IKESNRMGAAVRDGL
+390 IKESNGMGAAVRDGL
-405 TTNAEMNAISRDLV
+405 TVDAEMNTISRYLV

-432 TAEPKDYDGYMAYLD
+432 TIEPKDYDGYMAYLD

-454 LTMEDADWLQNTRP
+454 LSLDDADWLQNARP
-468 MLKALARQAKVLAA
+468 MLKALARQAKVLSA

-495 KIEGRLKTFVT
+495 KIEGQLKKFVLD
-506 ENYKDYSGDLFSVFT
+506 NYKDYSGDLFSVFT
-521 YRNMMFC
+521 YRNLMFC
-528 QPDGYC
+528 KQDGYC
-534 GYMTPN
+534 GYMTPF
-540 VWMFIKTYEKLRNYI
+540 VWMFIKTYEKLREFIFRN
-555 INGKSIVSLVQM
+555 KSITTLVQM
-567 AKGAFFKEATVDICA
+567 EYSAFEEATVPICS
-582 FILKNK
+582 FVLKNGK
-588 KGSEKGLYFRLENF
+588 AAENGLYFKLSDF

-614 DALADKTCG
+614 EALADKNCG
-623 YFYEADQCNF
+623 YFYAADQSNF
-633 TKIPKKRLGYWI
+633 SKIPGSPVAYWLSLAALKCFDGSVL
-645 SDKMIDQFSKKSV
+645 SDF
-658 SDYADTRRGLQT
+658 ADTKTGMQT
-670 GNSERFIRKWY
+670 CDNNRFLRLWFEVDIQKECLHNANEETTVETDVKWIPYNKGGDFRKWY
-681 EVSTTNAALQI
+681 GNQDYVLNWQHDGDEAKAYAVSLYKCVTRTI
-692 DDKTTQQTA
+692 K
-701 KWFLFNSG
+701 
-709 GAFRRWYGNI
+709 NI
-719 IDVVNWENNGREIK
+719 PYFYRETI
-733 STGKA
+733 
-738 IIPSE
+738 
-743 ERYFDELVSWN
+743 SWS
-754 KISSGQMSVRYQPN
+754 KISSGSIAFRYYPDGFIFDVAGCCIYCKN
-768 GIIPGDAS
+768 ID
-776 PFLHSLA
+776 
-783 QDHEIILYV
+783 ILGLLGLV
-792 MAMLNSKIAAAIVEI
+792 NSKVAKYFLNA
-807 LSPTLNF
+807 LSPTINF
-814 EVGNIAEIPVAI
+814 EAGHVNS
-826 DAETRE
+826 
-832 VVIPIVDACVRLARN
+832 IPIVNIGDGDENSSVLTKSCISTAKKD
-847 EWNDYETSW
+847 WDSYETSW